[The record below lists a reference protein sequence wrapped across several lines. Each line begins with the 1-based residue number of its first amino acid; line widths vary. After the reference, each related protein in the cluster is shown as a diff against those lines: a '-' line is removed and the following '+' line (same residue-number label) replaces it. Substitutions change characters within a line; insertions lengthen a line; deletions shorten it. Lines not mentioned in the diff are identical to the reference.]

1 MKTTLFSLLS
11 VLFLPLFTA
20 QSDIPKGSPT
30 RPFVPPAGPPRLSP
44 PTLPPLPIPR
54 EVLAKGVIHIER
66 TETLSVKVEV
76 GGVWTRGTVYVANV
90 RVGIGTTNETMV
102 HLRFMHNFPGELPVI
117 QRLDAVLRDAEK
129 RSLPVTFIGIR
140 VSDRLIF
147 SRVEVGEKIA
157 DLFAP

>member
-1 MKTTLFSLLS
+1 
-11 VLFLPLFTA
+11 
-20 QSDIPKGSPT
+20 
-30 RPFVPPAGPPRLSP
+30 
-44 PTLPPLPIPR
+44 
-54 EVLAKGVIHIER
+54 
-66 TETLSVKVEV
+66 
-76 GGVWTRGTVYVANV
+76 
-90 RVGIGTTNETMV
+90 MV